1 MNTTTE
7 QKLMLN
13 NVLSELLIRKALVE
27 GFDKE
32 RTEMIEEEIYQLKQL
47 LNEKTNK
54 TERSESFGYSGNI
67 IREAYYLHFK
77 TILWRI
83 HGMKTT

>member
-13 NVLSELLIRKALVE
+13 SVLSELLIRKALVE
-27 GFDKE
+27 VFDKE
-32 RTEMIEEEIYQLKQL
+32 RAEMIEEEIYKLKQL

-54 TERSESFGYSGNI
+54 TERGQGIGHTRNI
-67 IREAYYLHFK
+67 IREA
-77 TILWRI
+77 
-83 HGMKTT
+83 

>member
-13 NVLSELLIRKALVE
+13 SVLSELLIRKALVE

-32 RTEMIEEEIYQLKQL
+32 RAEMIEEEIYQLKQL
-47 LNEKTNK
+47 LNEKTNQK
-54 TERSESFGYSGNI
+54 ERGASFGYSGNI
-67 IREAYYLHFK
+67 IREA
-77 TILWRI
+77 
-83 HGMKTT
+83 

>member
-13 NVLSELLIRKALVE
+13 SVLSELMIRKSLVE

-32 RTEMIEEEIYQLKQL
+32 RAEMIESEIYQLKQL

-54 TERSESFGYSGNI
+54 TERGQGIGHTGNI
-67 IREAYYLHFK
+67 IREA
-77 TILWRI
+77 
-83 HGMKTT
+83 

>member
-13 NVLSELLIRKALVE
+13 SVLSELLIRKALVE
-27 GFDKE
+27 VFDKE
-32 RTEMIEEEIYQLKQL
+32 RAEMIEEEIYKLKQL

-54 TERSESFGYSGNI
+54 TERGQGIGHTGNI
-67 IREAYYLHFK
+67 IREA
-77 TILWRI
+77 
-83 HGMKTT
+83 

>member
-1 MNTTTE
+1 LRIIKTNTMNTTTE

-67 IREAYYLHFK
+67 IREA
-77 TILWRI
+77 
-83 HGMKTT
+83 